1 MYRWGKALIAC
12 SSRPTLPW
20 RLEWVNSEGDPLWP
34 DGVRAAFAAPNGRPD
49 PAKVL
54 QFSSLVQ
61 QAAEKQL
68 GTNAVSRL
76 ALKVAANP
84 KETFKSAYKAFAKF
98 GAKPLLEVNLTK
110 TPDGFKLETVKLGLL
125 FKQFKIVKKK

>member
-1 MYRWGKALIAC
+1 MVPIDVQNAF
-12 SSRPTLPW
+12 
-20 RLEWVNSEGDPLWP
+20 
-34 DGVRAAFAAPNGRPD
+34 RAYFAAPNGRPD

-68 GTNAVSRL
+68 GSNAISRL
-76 ALKVAANP
+76 ALKIAVNP
-84 KETFKSAYKAFAKF
+84 KESFKTAYKAFAKF

-110 TPDGFKLETVKLGLL
+110 TSDGFKLKAVKLGVI
-125 FKQFKIVKKK
+125 FKQFKIVKRKP